1 MCNGVRKPI
10 SPGLK
15 NLGGREREGD
25 KRAPKSFPRPPFFFF
40 FSFFCPG
47 SCFQASTI
55 LYTVYKINKLS
66 NLPFIINKSFDS
78 IISCS
83 DTQTYNNYD
92 CRQS

>member
-40 FSFFCPG
+40 FFF
-47 SCFQASTI
+47 FFVQVHAFR
-55 LYTVYKINKLS
+55 
-66 NLPFIINKSFDS
+66 LPPFFIQS
-78 IISCS
+78 IK
-83 DTQTYNNYD
+83 
-92 CRQS
+92 